1 MSFLNLIFILNGK
14 NITMQ
19 CQSSE
24 LFAEVAL
31 RYCQKRGLGE
41 NDSPKFFF
49 NSQELKLEA
58 GKTLSDYKMNTNAK
72 VDVVLSS
79 TVIGAI

>member
-1 MSFLNLIFILNGK
+1 
-14 NITMQ
+14 MQ

-49 NSQELKLEA
+49 TDKIKMP
-58 GKTLSDYKMNTNAK
+58 GRITYKGN
-72 VDVVLSS
+72 
-79 TVIGAI
+79 